1 MCLVAKK
8 DGGEPDGTK
17 VCAQNQTIV
26 LLNADSRKPRGI
38 LGLAKG
44 HDSNNF
50 VSSLKK
56 QGQIKNALIGIDL
69 ENSFDRTFYLD
80 ISIGQIDDGKVLKG
94 KAGLSYYSN
103 VGRNK
108 WALQIDNFKY
118 GQRVLSNTTHLQR
131 GFIDSGN
138 FSI

>member
-1 MCLVAKK
+1 MCLAAKEEE
-8 DGGEPDGTK
+8 GESNGSNI
-17 VCAQNQTIV
+17 CAQNQTIV

-44 HDSNNF
+44 SDSNNF

-56 QGQIKNALIGIDL
+56 QGQIKNAVIGIDL

-80 ISIGQIDDGKVLKG
+80 ISIGQINDSKVLRG

-103 VGRNK
+103 VGRSK
-108 WALQIDNFKY
+108 WALQIDNFQY
-118 GQRVLSNTTHLQR
+118 GQRVLSNTAQMQR